1 MKKRGIL
8 HPKLSRVIAE
18 LGHTDTIV
26 IADAGLPI
34 PDGPTRIDLALIEGV
49 PSFLTVLQAILEVVQ
64 VQEATIAEEMIQ
76 SSPNLHEKV
85 IEILGDTA
93 AVDCITHHVF
103 KARTGDARA
112 VIRTGEFT
120 PYANIILHAGV
131 VF

>member
-8 HPKLSRVIAE
+8 HPELSRVIAE

-34 PDGPTRIDLALIEGV
+34 PDGPARIDLAVVEGV
-49 PSFLTVLQAILEVVQ
+49 PPFLMVLQAVLGDMQ
-64 VQEATIAEEMIQ
+64 VEEATIAEEMVEA
-76 SSPNLHEKV
+76 SPEFYEQV
-85 IEILGDTA
+85 TDMLGSVSVNQVMHQA
-93 AVDCITHHVF
+93 F
-103 KARTGDARA
+103 KLRTRDARA

>member
-8 HPKLSRVIAE
+8 HPQLSHVIAE

-34 PDGPTRIDLALIEGV
+34 PNGPARIDLAVVEGV
-49 PSFLTVLQAILEVVQ
+49 PPFLTVLQAVLDDMQ
-64 VQEATIAEEMIQ
+64 VEEATIAEEMAEL
-76 SSPNLHEKV
+76 SPELYEQVMDMLGSVPVNQVLHQ
-85 IEILGDTA
+85 A
-93 AVDCITHHVF
+93 F
-103 KARTGDARA
+103 KLRTRDARA

-120 PYANIILHAGV
+120 PYANVILHAGV

>member
-8 HPKLSRVIAE
+8 HPQLSRVIAE

-34 PDGPTRIDLALIEGV
+34 PNGPARIDLAVVEGV
-49 PSFLTVLQAILEVVQ
+49 PPFLTVLQAVLDDMQ
-64 VQEATIAEEMIQ
+64 VEEATIAEEMAEL
-76 SSPNLHEKV
+76 SPELYEQVMDMLGSVPVNQVLHQ
-85 IEILGDTA
+85 A
-93 AVDCITHHVF
+93 F
-103 KARTGDARA
+103 KLRTRDARA

-120 PYANIILHAGV
+120 PYANVILHAGV

>member
-8 HPKLSRVIAE
+8 HPELSRIIAE
-18 LGHTDTIV
+18 LGHTDTVV

-34 PDGPTRIDLALIEGV
+34 PEGPARIDLALVGGV
-49 PSFLTVLQAILEVVQ
+49 PPFLTVLQAVLEEMQ
-64 VQEATIAEEMIQ
+64 VEEATIAEEMAEV
-76 SSPNLHEKV
+76 SPELYAQVMDALDPVPVSQVMHE
-85 IEILGDTA
+85 A
-93 AVDCITHHVF
+93 F
-103 KARTGDARA
+103 KLRTRNARA

>member
-8 HPKLSRVIAE
+8 HPELSRVIAE

-34 PDGPTRIDLALIEGV
+34 PNGSARIDLAVVEGV
-49 PSFLTVLQAILEVVQ
+49 PPFLTVLQAVLEEMQ
-64 VQEATIAEEMIQ
+64 VEEATIAEEMVEV
-76 SSPNLHEKV
+76 SPELYAQVMDMLGSVPVNQV
-85 IEILGDTA
+85 IHQA
-93 AVDCITHHVF
+93 F
-103 KARTGDARA
+103 KLRTQDARA

-120 PYANIILHAGV
+120 PYANVILHAGV

>member
-8 HPKLSRVIAE
+8 HPELSRVIAE

-34 PDGPTRIDLALIEGV
+34 PNGPARIDLAVVEGV
-49 PSFLTVLQAILEVVQ
+49 PPFLTVLQAVLEEMQ
-64 VQEATIAEEMIQ
+64 VEEATIAEEMVEV
-76 SSPNLHEKV
+76 SPELYAQVMDMLGSVPVNQV
-85 IEILGDTA
+85 IHQA
-93 AVDCITHHVF
+93 F
-103 KARTGDARA
+103 KLRTQDARA

-120 PYANIILHAGV
+120 PYANVILHAGV